1 MQRHQG
7 ARNVHDLVQFIA
19 EKKRYKQHWENA
31 LENSPVDLHF
41 FLGLADPI
49 VGIEVAEDIR
59 QHHPSLKLVTY
70 HGIGHFP
77 HLEIPEQVVE
87 DIEAAF
93 QRS

>member
-19 EKKRYKQHWENA
+19 EKKHHKQRWENA

-49 VGIEVAEDIR
+49 AGTELAEDIHK
-59 QHHPSLKLVTY
+59 HHPSLKLVTY
-70 HGIGHFP
+70 PGIGHFP
-77 HLEIPEQVVE
+77 HLEIPEQVGE
-87 DIEAAF
+87 DIEAAL